1 MNSFSR
7 INRAFNSV
15 QRALKYTRARNCSFV
30 IIDKPLMKSDAH
42 LEEVLGNL

>member
-7 INRAFNSV
+7 INRAFSSV
-15 QRALKYTRARNCSFV
+15 QRALRHARARNCAFV
-30 IIDKPLMKSDAH
+30 TIDKPLNKADTH

>member
-7 INRAFNSV
+7 TNWTFSSV
-15 QRALKYTRARNCSFV
+15 QRALRYSRARSCSFV
-30 IIDKPLMKSDAH
+30 IIDKPLNKADTH